1 MRRLS
6 ERGHAGLISP
16 KAGSSPESRPQ
27 DSDTYVR
34 PPQPRDIYH
43 CLVCGKEVS
52 GPGQIHEVACSRE
65 FEERS
70 R

>member
-1 MRRLS
+1 
-6 ERGHAGLISP
+6 
-16 KAGSSPESRPQ
+16 
-27 DSDTYVR
+27 
-34 PPQPRDIYH
+34 
-43 CLVCGKEVS
+43 VCGKEVS